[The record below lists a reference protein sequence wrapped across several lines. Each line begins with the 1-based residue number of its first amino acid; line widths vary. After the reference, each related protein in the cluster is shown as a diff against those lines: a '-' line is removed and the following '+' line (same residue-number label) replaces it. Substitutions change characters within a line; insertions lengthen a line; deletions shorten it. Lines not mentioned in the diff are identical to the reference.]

1 MKKGWD
7 HRFRLYTA
15 IEDLEAH
22 IEGTRN
28 STSQLLCFVDAA
40 ANTATALSRD
50 VHFNRLTVNR
60 PIRILTN

>member
-15 IEDLEAH
+15 IEDSEAY

-50 VHFNRLTVNR
+50 VHFNV
-60 PIRILTN
+60 